1 MKREPAT
8 GNRSNGS
15 VWRRIAVAV
24 LVAAAAGWSG
34 SATAE
39 ECEKR
44 ACGSGETYRDGHCY
58 SSSGFPTFAESHHAA
73 ACPAGWTLDVAR
85 GMCLKGGECCDRPLC
100 GPGETFSR
108 METYQGK
115 PYGVCES
122 SSGAGYRSHTR
133 RECEAGWDLVAG
145 GRCKKRGCGIAV
157 AGPVVAPGPPGV
169 VKRPDLVIRDWW
181 VVPGGPKAASN
192 KVKVGQKY
200 QVCFVVA
207 NIGPV
212 ASGPFKVQ
220 GGGLGVPFNP
230 TVAEAA
236 LAAGA
241 AREGCLTYPT
251 TPSPGNYNLGVT
263 ADASNAVA
271 ESNEGNNDRSEAI
284 TVLP

>member
-1 MKREPAT
+1 MKRQF
-8 GNRSNGS
+8 G
-15 VWRRIAVAV
+15 VVL
-24 LVAAAAGWSG
+24 LVAATAGLT
-34 SATAE
+34 ATAGAE

-44 ACGSGETYRDGHCY
+44 ACASGETYRDGNCY
-58 SSSGFPTFAESHHAA
+58 HSAGFPTFAESHYAA
-73 ACPAGWTLDVAR
+73 ACPAGWTLDRAR

-115 PYGVCES
+115 VYGVCES
-122 SSGAGYRSHTR
+122 SSGAGYRSHVR

-145 GRCKKRGCGIAV
+145 GRCKKRGCGVVISP
-157 AGPVVAPGPPGV
+157 AGPVVAPGGAGV
-169 VKRPDLVIRDWW
+169 VLRPDLVIRDWW
-181 VVPGGPKAASN
+181 VVPGGPKAPN
-192 KVKVGQKY
+192 KVKAGQKY

-220 GGGLGVPFNP
+220 GGGLGIPFNP
-230 TVAEAA
+230 TAAEAA

-263 ADASNAVA
+263 ADVPNAVA
-271 ESNEGNNDRSEAI
+271 ESNEGNNERSEAI
-284 TVLP
+284 TILP